1 MLNIK
6 FPTPRNPRTY
16 LALGLIV
23 LSLVAAMAISGEA
36 QKTSLVWS
44 ASRDLSPGHVIIAG
58 DLVTKQVL
66 LPDNARGYFL
76 KSVVVTGYT
85 VTRAIST
92 SELIPTSSISKSQSI
107 SIMRSL
113 PIRVSR
119 NDMPINLH
127 AGQEVDIYSIPLPN
141 NPNPFDPLLVARR
154 LNVESIDQK
163 TIDLGGEI
171 GVVLS
176 VSDTL
181 VLPIINDIENSRV
194 LVVRHAI

>member
-6 FPTPRNPRTY
+6 FPTPRSPRTFV
-16 LALGLIV
+16 AIGLIF
-23 LSLVAAMAISGEA
+23 LALVAAMAISGEA
-36 QKTSLVWS
+36 QKTSLVWA

-76 KSVVVTGYT
+76 NSVAVTGFS

-119 NDMPINLH
+119 NDMPINLR

-141 NPNPFDPLLVARR
+141 NPNPFDPLLVARH
-154 LNVESIDQK
+154 LNIESIDQK

-181 VLPIINDIENSRV
+181 VLPIINNIENSRV
-194 LVVRHAI
+194 LVVRHAL

>member
-6 FPTPRNPRTY
+6 FPTPRSPRTFV
-16 LALGLIV
+16 AIGLIF
-23 LSLVAAMAISGEA
+23 LALVAAMAISGEA
-36 QKTSLVWS
+36 QKTSLVWA

-76 KSVVVTGYT
+76 NSVAVTGFS

-119 NDMPINLH
+119 NDMPIN
-127 AGQEVDIYSIPLPN
+127 QEVDIYSIPLPN
-141 NPNPFDPLLVARR
+141 NPNPFDPLLVARH
-154 LNVESIDQK
+154 LNIESIDQK

-194 LVVRHAI
+194 LVVRHAL